1 MILVLY
7 GVGESQKLITALSGA
22 GYRVT
27 AAVRTE
33 YGGVLAGRG
42 GAVDVVFL
50 PENMQDINILFNDKN
65 IKMVIDASHPFKNA
79 ISDLLSAVCNNVKI
93 PYLRFYRK
101 ETKLPEDDLIH
112 TVYSWTEAAEKAAE
126 LGETVFLT
134 TGSHN
139 LDVFLN
145 CRQLGQKRVV
155 VRVLPEHRVIKK
167 CQEMG
172 VSPRDIVALQGPFSA
187 KFNKAMFQAYKAGVV
202 VTRDGGP
209 GSGTDNKI
217 KAALGLKIPVVL
229 IKRDQSCRPGTPETC
244 AQVLECMRELMP
256 LQPGSQ

>member
-7 GVGESQKLITALSGA
+7 GVGESQKLITVLAGA
-22 GYRVT
+22 GYHVT
-27 AAVRTE
+27 AVVRTE
-33 YGGVLAGRG
+33 YGGTLAGRG
-42 GAVDVVFL
+42 GAVDVISL
-50 PENMQDINILFNDKN
+50 PENINDICNILKDKN
-65 IKMVIDASHPFKNA
+65 IKIVIDASHPFKNSV
-79 ISDLLSAVCNNVKI
+79 SDLLSAACSNIKI

-134 TGSHN
+134 TGSNN
-139 LDVFLN
+139 LDVFVN
-145 CRQLGQKRVV
+145 CRLLGNKRVV
-155 VRVLPEHRVIKK
+155 VRVLPEYRVIKK

-172 VSPRDIVALQGPFSA
+172 VSPRDIVALHGPFSS

-217 KAALGLKIPVVL
+217 KAALSLKIPVVL
-229 IKRDQSCRPGTPETC
+229 IKRDQSCRPGAPETC
-244 AQVLECMRELMP
+244 KQVLECVQELLP
-256 LQPGSQ
+256 LQNGS